1 MQSAFLQGV
10 THSQLSEVETIDPLP
25 FPVLG
30 LSLLERKKKKK
41 LILNCKAAKNGQR
54 KITPQ
59 EMHQLEEKEK
69 KPDHLH
75 LVENNC

>member
-41 LILNCKAAKNGQR
+41 TDLELQSSQEWAK
-54 KITPQ
+54 K
-59 EMHQLEEKEK
+59 
-69 KPDHLH
+69 
-75 LVENNC
+75 NNTSGNASARGDREANQIICT